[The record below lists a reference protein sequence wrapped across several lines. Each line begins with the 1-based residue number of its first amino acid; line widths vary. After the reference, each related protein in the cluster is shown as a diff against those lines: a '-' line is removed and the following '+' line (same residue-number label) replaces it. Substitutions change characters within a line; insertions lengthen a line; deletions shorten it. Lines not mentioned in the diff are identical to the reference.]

1 MKFDLNFKK
10 NIFVLFNGVNL
21 SRFYWVKIYFL
32 IMLLYFVEGF
42 WFILCF
48 MYILKIN
55 IFINIYEIL
64 LYDNVL
70 YVFINVFIFKICMGC
85 EMDWKFLV
93 RYNNMVKKY
102 IFIWWDLFGLVLLDE
117 IDVFFLKFKLSFV

>member
-1 MKFDLNFKK
+1 
-10 NIFVLFNGVNL
+10 
-21 SRFYWVKIYFL
+21 
-32 IMLLYFVEGF
+32 MLLYFVEGF

-85 EMDWKFLV
+85 EMD
-93 RYNNMVKKY
+93 
-102 IFIWWDLFGLVLLDE
+102 
-117 IDVFFLKFKLSFV
+117 